1 MRKIADIL
9 LSPEDG
15 FEGRGP
21 LGLEG
26 KDPTQAG
33 EVFSDFI
40 STVIGLITIIAFIW
54 FTFLMVT
61 GGYGFM
67 SAGGDKQAL
76 ETARKKITT
85 GIVGVII
92 VIAAV
97 FIVDLIGE
105 LIGIPEILNPA
116 KLIETIAPKK

>member
-1 MRKIADIL
+1 MRKITDIR
-9 LSPEDG
+9 LSPEGG
-15 FEGRGP
+15 FKGQGP

-26 KDPTQAG
+26 KDPKQAG
-33 EVFSDFI
+33 EIFSDFI
-40 STVIGLITIIAFIW
+40 STAIGLITIIAFIW
-54 FTFLMVT
+54 FTFLMLT
-61 GGYGFM
+61 GAYGFM

-76 ETARKKITT
+76 ETARKRITT

-105 LIGIPEILNPA
+105 LIGIPNILNPA
-116 KLIETIAPKK
+116 DLIDLISP